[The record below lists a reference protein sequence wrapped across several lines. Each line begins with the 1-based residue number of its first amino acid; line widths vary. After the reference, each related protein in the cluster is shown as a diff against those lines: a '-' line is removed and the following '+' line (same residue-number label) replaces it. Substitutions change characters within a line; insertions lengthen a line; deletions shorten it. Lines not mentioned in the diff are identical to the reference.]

1 MRFHVRSAQHHDVA
15 LPTVGLLLSVIAIT
29 DTSARDYG
37 QYRDV
42 DPAIREWVQGLK
54 DKAGQGC
61 CATADGHPAEYEWDT
76 AGNRY
81 KVRIEGQ
88 WYDVPAE
95 AVVDEP
101 NKLGYATAW
110 YWWSFE
116 LDGKKT
122 YHIRCFLRGPGG

>member
-1 MRFHVRSAQHHDVA
+1 MRFHLRSAQHHDVA
-15 LPTVGLLLSVIAIT
+15 LPMVGLLLSVVSAT
-29 DTSARDYG
+29 DASARDYG

-54 DKAGQGC
+54 DKTGQGC
-61 CATADGHPAEYEWDT
+61 CATADGHPAEYEWDI

-95 AVVDEP
+95 AVVEEP
-101 NKLGYATAW
+101 NKLGYATVW
-110 YWWSFE
+110 YWWSWE

-122 YHIRCFLRGPGG
+122 YHIRCFLPGPGG